1 MSAHAQRQRAILRK
15 ARWDCMVK
23 LPKNMYISLC
33 TDIEAVKHF
42 FGRALDFFCVFC
54 RAQLG

>member
-42 FGRALDFFCVFC
+42 SDAR
-54 RAQLG
+54 